1 MTDFEEAREFFS
13 GDFYATK
20 STGIVIDEVGNHY
33 ARCSMEITRKHQNA
47 YGGVMGGATFTLAD
61 YTFAVASN
69 FRQPQTVSVTSQ
81 INFIGMAKG
90 TKLISE
96 SHLIRDGRSTCLYS
110 IDITDDLGTKIAY
123 VTMKIIEIHIISLN
137 FRFYMHDYRN
147 LWIFVF
153 ISLFYTDNTGYFRDF
168 IRIFMLISLKIS
180 AFGRF
185 CAYNFAIFSF
195 LYAFFPVFLIL
206 YRNLKKIYG

>member
-1 MTDFEEAREFFS
+1 MTDKSDLEEARDFFG
-13 GDFYATK
+13 GDLYATET
-20 STGIVIDEVGNHY
+20 TGIVIDEVGEHY

-96 SHLIRDGRSTCLYS
+96 SRLIKDGRSTCLYEINIS
-110 IDITDDLGTKIAY
+110 DELGTKVAFA
-123 VTMKIIEIHIISLN
+123 TFTGMKLS
-137 FRFYMHDYRN
+137 
-147 LWIFVF
+147 
-153 ISLFYTDNTGYFRDF
+153 S
-168 IRIFMLISLKIS
+168 K
-180 AFGRF
+180 
-185 CAYNFAIFSF
+185 
-195 LYAFFPVFLIL
+195 
-206 YRNLKKIYG
+206 